1 MFVFVSFCIFRPTW
15 MPRLCISVDS
25 LFQWST
31 CVHTCNTPPQLSDG
45 GGRDQVS
52 TEFQVFPR
60 YTVSSLRS
68 ASYSCSTF
76 HLKAG
81 RQGTILARSTF
92 PVLPAAPLAL
102 LLFPCSTWWLWPTL
116 MSKQGTRWSIWV
128 NCTSTVQSLSIGSVP
143 HGDHYFRPSSI
154 GCTYPGDSL
163 VCSPFAWI

>member
-52 TEFQVFPR
+52 TEFQVFLR
-60 YTVSSLRS
+60 YSVSSLRS

-81 RQGTILARSTF
+81 RQGTILARSTYR
-92 PVLPAAPLAL
+92 VLPAAPLGL
-102 LLFPCSTWWLWPTL
+102 PPFTCSTWWLWPSL
-116 MSKQGTRWSIWV
+116 MSKQGTRWSLVI
-128 NCTSTVQSLSIGSVP
+128 NLSKLYFHSTISISWLSPSRGSLIEK
-143 HGDHYFRPSSI
+143 RI
-154 GCTYPGDSL
+154 
-163 VCSPFAWI
+163 II

>member
-60 YTVSSLRS
+60 YSVSSLRS

-102 LLFPCSTWWLWPTL
+102 LLFPCSTWWLWPSL
-116 MSKQGTRWSIWV
+116 MSKQGTRWSLVI
-128 NCTSTVQSLSIGSVP
+128 NLSKLYFHSTISISWLSSLMRIIDRRVSV
-143 HGDHYFRPSSI
+143 F
-154 GCTYPGDSL
+154 
-163 VCSPFAWI
+163 